1 MRANKISLLAIA
13 LVVATASYAWKPAGT
28 KIMTKWGEALTS
40 ENVLP
45 EYPLFTLHIPT
56 TQS

>member
-28 KIMTKWGEALTS
+28 KIMTKWGRRLLQKMYYQNIQDLS
-40 ENVLP
+40 LRGR
-45 EYPLFTLHIPT
+45 HG
-56 TQS
+56 

>member
-13 LVVATASYAWKPAGT
+13 LVVATASSALKPAGT
-28 KIMTKWGEALTS
+28 KIMTKWGEVLNS

-45 EYPLFTLHIPT
+45 EYPLFTLHIPIR
-56 TQS
+56 QS